1 MNYSGIDAG
10 VSERDGQILPPVH
23 WPCNISSY
31 HKLSLLGRGSISS
44 VWRARVSVSVSER
57 TVEVALKII
66 DLEGMSGDTEDG
78 LLQEVQTMRLAAH
91 PNLLPCHCSFL
102 VVEDQP
108 QLCLVTQFMD
118 RGSCS
123 RVMEVLRKAGR
134 VDSCGGFS
142 EAVIA
147 YVVQGMCAGLTYLH
161 RQGLIHRDVKA
172 GNLLLARDGAVRL
185 ADFGVSGSSLQQ
197 MHRRD
202 AKTAQT
208 FVGTPCNMAPEV
220 MDPAQFGGGYDS
232 KADIWSLGITVLEL
246 AKGRAPYAVHSPMMV
261 LKLTMDLLQDEV
273 RAAPSVHSQQCF
285 EHDRQAHRDG
295 EPFSALFDLF
305 VEQCLGK
312 RPGLRPSADQ
322 LLAHSWLDSAARL
335 AQGRADLTSLLCDP
349 TLFADRDRDTDSFPD
364 PPATERS
371 DPRPLHHRPA
381 VALPPSTSQAN
392 LTPPSASV
400 SRSVHFSPAVLLKD
414 QTPKPNPN
422 LDLSED
428 SPPNPNPNP
437 NPKFVPG
444 TTWVFD
450 SGEKGAGGGAEA
462 ETEGD
467 LAEFLQ
473 SFEDEQATLTRS
485 SPRDEAV
492 ASAVAVAV
500 AVTETPSSPSA
511 GLSLPPSSEDRAVAP
526 TEAEAE
532 TASVDTTATVTVK
545 ATYGSNNDSSN
556 LSPTKAPD
564 SRSGVVVPGESP
576 QEEPDRFGR
585 RFDPR
590 QPPEQGQPDLS
601 CSTKDFL
608 DDFENDVVR
617 DES

>member
-1 MNYSGIDAG
+1 M
-10 VSERDGQILPPVH
+10 
-23 WPCNISSY
+23 
-31 HKLSLLGRGSISS
+31 
-44 VWRARVSVSVSER
+44 
-57 TVEVALKII
+57 
-66 DLEGMSGDTEDG
+66 
-78 LLQEVQTMRLAAH
+78 
-91 PNLLPCHCSFL
+91 
-102 VVEDQP
+102 
-108 QLCLVTQFMD
+108 
-118 RGSCS
+118 
-123 RVMEVLRKAGR
+123 
-134 VDSCGGFS
+134 
-142 EAVIA
+142 
-147 YVVQGMCAGLTYLH
+147 
-161 RQGLIHRDVKA
+161 
-172 GNLLLARDGAVRL
+172 
-185 ADFGVSGSSLQQ
+185 
-197 MHRRD
+197 
-202 AKTAQT
+202 
-208 FVGTPCNMAPEV
+208 
-220 MDPAQFGGGYDS
+220 
-232 KADIWSLGITVLEL
+232 
-246 AKGRAPYAVHSPMMV
+246 
-261 LKLTMDLLQDEV
+261 
-273 RAAPSVHSQQCF
+273 
-285 EHDRQAHRDG
+285 
-295 EPFSALFDLF
+295 
-305 VEQCLGK
+305 EQCLGK

-349 TLFADRDRDTDSFPD
+349 TLFADRDRDRDTDSFPD

-392 LTPPSASV
+392 LTPPSV

-437 NPKFVPG
+437 KFVPG

-450 SGEKGAGGGAEA
+450 SGEKGAGGGTEA

-500 AVTETPSSPSA
+500 TETPSSPSA
-511 GLSLPPSSEDRAVAP
+511 GPSLPPSSEDRAVAP
-526 TEAEAE
+526 TEAEA
-532 TASVDTTATVTVK
+532 ASVDTIATVTVT

-556 LSPTKAPD
+556 LSPTRAPD
-564 SRSGVVVPGESP
+564 SHSGVVVPGEGP
-576 QEEPDRFGR
+576 QEEPDKFGR

-590 QPPEQGQPDLS
+590 QPPDQGQPDLS